1 MPTPESL
8 FAFSLAALLLIIV
21 PGPSVLFV
29 IGRSLYYGRRGG
41 LMSVLG
47 NSLGVLP
54 LVAAVAFGVGTIV
67 AQSIVVFT
75 VIKLLGAGYLIYLG
89 VQAIRHRTFTEAE
102 VQDPAVRARTLN
114 PTVLLRQGFL
124 VGVTNP
130 KAIVFLVAVLPQF
143 VVVSSGSVQLQML
156 ILGVM
161 FVAIGLAS
169 DAAWAVLAGSAQQWF
184 ARSPRRLSAAR
195 GAGGALMIGL
205 GSGLALTGTK
215 GEFGAEAEPVTL
227 QL

>member
-29 IGRSLYYGRRGG
+29 IGRSLSYGRRGG

-75 VIKLLGAGYLIYLG
+75 VVKLLGAGYLIYLG

-124 VGVTNP
+124 VGVTT
-130 KAIVFLVAVLPQF
+130 LCSLDLR
-143 VVVSSGSVQLQML
+143 SSGSH
-156 ILGVM
+156 GPH
-161 FVAIGLAS
+161 A
-169 DAAWAVLAGSAQQWF
+169 DCPERAVLE
-184 ARSPRRLSAAR
+184 ARS
-195 GAGGALMIGL
+195 
-205 GSGLALTGTK
+205 
-215 GEFGAEAEPVTL
+215 
-227 QL
+227 